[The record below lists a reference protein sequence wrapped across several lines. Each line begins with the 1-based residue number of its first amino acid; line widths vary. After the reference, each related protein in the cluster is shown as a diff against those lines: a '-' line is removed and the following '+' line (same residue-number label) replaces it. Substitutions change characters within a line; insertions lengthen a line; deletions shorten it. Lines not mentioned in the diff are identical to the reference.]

1 MQSPTTSRDNI
12 LSVMSDR
19 LFIFDMDGTLLVKTT
34 ASIEIAKVTGSIDQ
48 LYLLEKHFAEG
59 LIDAF
64 RFAQEISAFW
74 GILDKEL
81 VRRTFEASPKLK
93 NIEDVTALI
102 RRGGGK
108 SCLITMSPDFYSHH
122 FYDYGFDFIEASRFP
137 TRPEEPVTREM
148 ILSPKDK
155 AAIAQRLCRQLG
167 FELKDC
173 VAFGDSMS
181 DYILF
186 KELEH
191 TVSVN
196 GDARI
201 KTLAR
206 YQYEGLDLHEA
217 FLSVCRELSG

>member
-1 MQSPTTSRDNI
+1 MQPRTTSHENL
-12 LSVMSDR
+12 LSVMADR

-34 ASIEIAKVTGSIDQ
+34 ASIEIAKATGTSDQ
-48 LYLLEKHFAEG
+48 LYLLEKHFSDG
-59 LIDAF
+59 VIDAF

-74 GILDKEL
+74 GILDKN
-81 VRRTFEASPKLK
+81 VIRSVFETTPKLE
-93 NIEDVTALI
+93 NIEHVTALI

-108 SCLITMSPDFYSHH
+108 SCLITMSPDFYAHH

-137 TRPEEPVTREM
+137 TCPGERVRPEM

-155 AAIAQRLCRQLG
+155 AVIAQRLCQQHG
-167 FELKDC
+167 FELSDC

-196 GDARI
+196 GDSKIR
-201 KTLAR
+201 TLAR
-206 YQYEGLDLHEA
+206 YQYEGLDLREA
-217 FLSVCRELSG
+217 FLSVCRKLSR